1 MYKLTLTINQKADN
15 TYFNKWLRDNYTPN
29 FKGSSQADNIYLY
42 FESES
47 DEEVKT
53 EITDFY
59 NDIVEFDWLESY
71 KMQRF
76 EDINNRTGEL
86 IEGGYTYSGFK
97 FSLSDRAQTNI
108 LALYS
113 TKDDP
118 ILIYPIKFNTID
130 DLDTF
135 EAVNASDIANLYYS
149 ALATKKSY
157 LDSGTVLKEQI
168 RAATT
173 QSGVNS
179 IIDNR

>member
-1 MYKLTLTINQKADN
+1 MIKIENIKTSSNLSHFKEYLVL
-15 TYFNKWLRDNYTPN
+15 N
-29 FKGSSQADNIYLY
+29 FDFDYILKELDCLCLKFKTEPTEAEQTQILDYYNNI
-42 FESES
+42 
-47 DEEVKT
+47 EEV
-53 EITDFY
+53 
-59 NDIVEFDWLESY
+59 DWLESY
-71 KMQRF
+71 KLQRF

-86 IEGGYTYSGFK
+86 IEGGYTYSGFN

-135 EAVNASDIANLYYS
+135 DAVNASDIANMYYS
-149 ALATKKSY
+149 ALGTKKSY

-173 QSGVNS
+173 QAEVDS
-179 IIDNR
+179 ISDIR

>member
-1 MYKLTLTINQKADN
+1 MLRIENFNTSANLVYLENYLTENFDFQYLMIEVNSLCLQFN
-15 TYFNKWLRDNYTPN
+15 TEPTEAEKTQILNYYN
-29 FKGSSQADNIYLY
+29 NI
-42 FESES
+42 
-47 DEEVKT
+47 EEV
-53 EITDFY
+53 
-59 NDIVEFDWLESY
+59 DWLESY
-71 KMQRF
+71 KLQRF
-76 EDINNRTGEL
+76 SEINERTAQL
-86 IEGGYTYSGFK
+86 IESGYTYKGFN

-130 DLDTF
+130 DLNTF
-135 EAVNASDIANLYYS
+135 DAVNASDIANMYYS

-173 QSGVNS
+173 RAAVD
-179 IIDNR
+179 IISDIR

>member
-1 MYKLTLTINQKADN
+1 MYKLTLTINQEADN

-59 NDIVEFDWLESY
+59 NDILEVDWLDSY
-71 KMQRF
+71 KRTKF
-76 EDINNRTGEL
+76 EEINERTAKL
-86 IEGGYTYSGFK
+86 IEGGYTYSGFN

-173 QSGVNS
+173 QAEVNS
-179 IIDNR
+179 ISDIR